1 MTDEEYEASVRAI
14 ESMVSERRKHTTC
27 AKRACM
33 GPASMPA
40 FLVAAAVDPAW
51 PAKLVPVA
59 VAMLAEA
66 AIRAGELD
74 RLLEIQRGM
83 TADAAACAMR
93 VDADLVDAHG
103 RIADLEQRVASLT
116 AELTLWEEST

>member
-1 MTDEEYEASVRAI
+1 
-14 ESMVSERRKHTTC
+14 
-27 AKRACM
+27 M
-33 GPASMPA
+33 GPASMPS

-66 AIRAGELD
+66 VGRMEELD
-74 RLLEIQRGM
+74 QLLEIQRGM

-103 RIADLEQRVASLT
+103 RIADLEKKVGSLT
-116 AELTLWEEST
+116 AELTLWEEAT